1 MRELQNVVK
10 RAVLLT
16 QGDYIEADVLPQ
28 EIVAPQ
34 YFTQEDT
41 PTVQINYDPARPG
54 IPVFSQS
61 AANLKSVSE
70 NAERAA
76 ILKVLEKTGYN
87 KTKAAEVLNIDRKTL
102 YNKLKAYDIHL

>member
-1 MRELQNVVK
+1 IK
-10 RAVLLT
+10 RSVLLT
-16 QGDYIEADVLPQ
+16 QGDLIETDVLPR
-28 EIVAPQ
+28 EIISPQ
-34 YFTQEDT
+34 YLTSDDT
-41 PTVQINYDPARPG
+41 GPSASVGTDAGRPAGAPNG
-54 IPVFSQS
+54 QS
-61 AANLKSVSE
+61 GANLKSVSE

>member
-1 MRELQNVVK
+1 MAGAQVS
-10 RAVLLT
+10 
-16 QGDYIEADVLPQ
+16 
-28 EIVAPQ
+28 
-34 YFTQEDT
+34 
-41 PTVQINYDPARPG
+41 YDPGRPG
-54 IPVFSQS
+54 IPVISQS

>member
-1 MRELQNVVK
+1 M
-10 RAVLLT
+10 LLT
-16 QGDYIEADVLPQ
+16 KGDYVEADVLPQ
-28 EIVAPQ
+28 EIVSPL
-34 YFTQEDT
+34 YLT
-41 PTVQINYDPARPG
+41 PADANSSNVQINYDPARPG
-54 IPVFSQS
+54 VPVFSQS